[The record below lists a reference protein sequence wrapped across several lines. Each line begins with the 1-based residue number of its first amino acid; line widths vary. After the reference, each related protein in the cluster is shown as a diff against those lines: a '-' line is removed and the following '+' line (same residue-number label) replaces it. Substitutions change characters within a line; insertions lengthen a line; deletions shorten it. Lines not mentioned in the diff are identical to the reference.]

1 MNTFNIAIDG
11 PAGAGKSTVA
21 RLTANRL
28 HFQYIDTGAM
38 YRAVTWLA
46 LQRQLPLDD
55 SGRMAAAAMEMD
67 LVLETTPEGTR
78 VYAGGVEITEAIR
91 TPQVTSHVSA
101 VAKIAAVRDI
111 LVKKQQ
117 QMAARGGVVMDGRDI
132 GTKVLPHA
140 EVKVFL
146 TASIEERARR
156 RFAEMQAKGI
166 DTSLSELT
174 KDIARRD
181 ELDSQR
187 VVSPLKKA
195 NDATVLD
202 TTGLDVAEVVEK
214 ILALCRTK
222 VARP

>member
-55 SGRMAAAAMEMD
+55 SERMAAAAMEMD

-78 VYAGGVEITEAIR
+78 VYVGGVEITEDIR